1 MRVAVTGATG
11 FVGRNLVDRLLQ
23 DSHEVTIV
31 ANRRSGA
38 NLFSDRVKYARA
50 SVHNALDLQDAF
62 CDSQAVF
69 HLVGIIAETR
79 KNTFKTTVEQGT
91 KNVIS
96 ACRQNNIETI
106 IYLSAL
112 GTSEDAESKY
122 FKTKWAAEQSVKNSG
137 LNWTIFRPSIIYGR
151 SDGFLT
157 MMSKIIKLSPFV
169 PIFGDGKYR
178 LQPVYIGDLV
188 EAMAKSL
195 TNKECQG
202 ETIEIGGAEPL
213 EYVEIINSIKKAL
226 KKKRMNLFIPMAV
239 IKPVAVLLEKIL
251 KPAPLT
257 TDQLI
262 MLEKGSVCD
271 LSKMK
276 RLFEIEPVGFD
287 EGLKK
292 VLEN

>member
-11 FVGRNLVDRLLQ
+11 FVGRHLVNRLLK
-23 DSHEVTIV
+23 DSHDVIVVT
-31 ANRRSGA
+31 NQRSGTD
-38 NLFSDRVKYARA
+38 LFSDRVKYARG
-50 SVHNALDLQDAF
+50 SVHVPNQLIQAF
-62 CDSQAVF
+62 SNCQAVF

-112 GTSEDAESKY
+112 GTSEESGSKY
-122 FKTKWAAEQSVKNSG
+122 FETKWAAEQFVKNSG

-151 SDGFLT
+151 GDGFLA

-169 PIFGDGKYR
+169 PIFGDGKYK

-188 EAMAKSL
+188 KAMAKSL
-195 TNKECQG
+195 TSKECQG

-213 EYVEIINSIKKAL
+213 EYVEIIDSIKKAL

-251 KPAPLT
+251 KPSPLT

-276 RLFEIEPVGFD
+276 RLFDIEPVGFD

>member
-11 FVGRNLVDRLLQ
+11 FVGRHLVERLLK

-38 NLFSDRVKYARA
+38 NLFSDRVKYTRA
-50 SVHNALDLQDAF
+50 SVHNAHDLQAAF
-62 CDSQAVF
+62 SDCQAVL

-79 KNTFKTTVEQGT
+79 KNTFETTVKQGT

-96 ACRQNNIETI
+96 ACQQNNIETI

-112 GTSEDAESKY
+112 GTTEDAQSKY
-122 FKTKWAAEQSVKNSG
+122 FKTKWSAEQSVKNSG
-137 LNWTIFRPSIIYGR
+137 INWTIFRPSIIYGR

-195 TNKECQG
+195 TNKECRG
-202 ETIEIGGAEPL
+202 EIIEIGGAEAL

-251 KPAPLT
+251 KPSPLT
-257 TDQLI
+257 TDQLV
-262 MLEKGSVCD
+262 MLEQGSVCD

>member
-1 MRVAVTGATG
+1 VRVAVTGATG
-11 FVGRNLVDRLLQ
+11 FVGRHLVERLLK

-38 NLFSDRVKYARA
+38 NLFSDRVKYTRA
-50 SVHNALDLQDAF
+50 SVHNVHELQAAF
-62 CDSQAVF
+62 SDSQAVF

-79 KNTFKTTVEQGT
+79 NNTFKTTVEQGT

-96 ACRQNNIETI
+96 ACQQNNIETI

-112 GTSEDAESKY
+112 GTTEDAQSKY
-122 FKTKWAAEQSVKNSG
+122 FKTKWSAEQSVKNSG
-137 LNWTIFRPSIIYGR
+137 INWTIFRPSIIYGR

-169 PIFGDGKYR
+169 PIFGDGKYK

-195 TNKECQG
+195 ADKECRG
-202 ETIEIGGAEPL
+202 ETIEIGGALPL

-251 KPAPLT
+251 KPSPLT
-257 TDQLI
+257 TDQLV
-262 MLEKGSVCD
+262 MLELGSVCD

>member
-11 FVGRNLVDRLLQ
+11 FVGRHLVERLLQ

-38 NLFSDRVKYARA
+38 NLFSDRVKYARG
-50 SVHNALDLQDAF
+50 SVHNEHDMQQAF
-62 CDSQAVF
+62 ADCQAVF

-79 KNTFKTTVEQGT
+79 KNTFDRTVRQGT

-96 ACRQNNIETI
+96 ACRHNNVETI

-122 FKTKWAAEQSVKNSG
+122 FATKWAAEQSVKNSG
-137 LNWTIFRPSIIYGR
+137 LSWTIFRPSIIYGR
-151 SDGFLT
+151 NDGFLA

-169 PIFGDGKYR
+169 PIFGDGKYK

-188 EAMAKSL
+188 EAMARSL
-195 TNKECQG
+195 AIKECQG

-226 KKKRMNLFIPMAV
+226 NKKRMNLFIPMAV
-239 IKPVAVLLEKIL
+239 IKPVAVVLEKIL
-251 KPAPLT
+251 KPSPLT

-262 MLEKGSVCD
+262 MLELGSVCD

-276 RLFEIEPVGFD
+276 KLFEIDPVGFD

>member
-11 FVGRNLVDRLLQ
+11 FVGRHLVERLLK

-38 NLFSDRVKYARA
+38 NLFSDRVKYTRA
-50 SVHNALDLQDAF
+50 SVHNAHDLQAAF
-62 CDSQAVF
+62 SDCQAVL

-79 KNTFKTTVEQGT
+79 KNTFETTVEQGT

-112 GTSEDAESKY
+112 GTTEDAQSKY
-122 FKTKWAAEQSVKNSG
+122 FKTKWSAEQSVKNSG
-137 LNWTIFRPSIIYGR
+137 INWTIFRPSIIYGR

-195 TNKECQG
+195 TNKECRG
-202 ETIEIGGAEPL
+202 EIIEIGGAEPL

-251 KPAPLT
+251 KPSPLT
-257 TDQLI
+257 TDQLV
-262 MLEKGSVCD
+262 MLEQGSVCD

-287 EGLKK
+287 EGLRK

>member
-1 MRVAVTGATG
+1 VRVAVTGATG
-11 FVGRNLVDRLLQ
+11 FVGRHLVNRLLRE
-23 DSHEVTIV
+23 SHEITFV
-31 ANRRSGA
+31 ANRRSGI
-38 NLFSDRVKYARA
+38 NLFSDRVKYVRA
-50 SVHNALDLQDAF
+50 SVHNVHDLQKAF
-62 CDSQAVF
+62 CDCQAVF

-96 ACRQNNIETI
+96 ASQQNNIETI

-122 FKTKWAAEQSVKNSG
+122 FMTKWAAEQFVKNSG

-151 SDGFLT
+151 GDGFLT

-169 PIFGDGKYR
+169 PIFGDGKYK

-188 EAMAKSL
+188 EAMSKSL
-195 TNKECQG
+195 TSKKCQG

-226 KKKRMNLFIPMAV
+226 NKRRMNLFIPMAV

-251 KPAPLT
+251 KPSPLT
-257 TDQLI
+257 TDQLV
-262 MLEKGSVCD
+262 MLERGSVCD

-276 RLFEIEPVGFD
+276 RLFDIEPVGFD

>member
-1 MRVAVTGATG
+1 MRVSVTGATG
-11 FVGRNLVDRLLQ
+11 FVGRHLVERLLQ

-31 ANRRSGA
+31 ANRRSGK

-50 SVHNALDLQDAF
+50 SVHNAHDLQAAF
-62 CDSQAVF
+62 SDCQVVF

-79 KNTFKTTVEQGT
+79 KKTFETTVKQGT
-91 KNVIS
+91 QNVIS
-96 ACRQNNIETI
+96 ACQQNNVETI
-106 IYLSAL
+106 IYLSAM
-112 GTSEDAESKY
+112 GTSAEAESKY
-122 FKTKWAAEQSVKNSG
+122 FRTKWAAEQFVKNSG

-151 SDGFLT
+151 SDGFLA

-169 PIFGDGKYR
+169 PIFGDGKYK

-188 EAMAKSL
+188 EAMARSL
-195 TNKECQG
+195 AIKECRG
-202 ETIEIGGAEPL
+202 ETIEIGGALPL

-251 KPAPLT
+251 KPSPLT

-262 MLEKGSVCD
+262 MLELGSVCD

-276 RLFEIEPVGFD
+276 RLFDIEPVGFD

>member
-11 FVGRNLVDRLLQ
+11 FVGRHLVDRLLR
-23 DSHEVTIV
+23 DSHEVTV
-31 ANRRSGA
+31 VTNRRSGTD
-38 NLFSDRVKYARA
+38 LFSDRVKYVKG
-50 SVHNALDLQDAF
+50 SVHNQHELQEAF
-62 CDSQAVF
+62 CNCQSVF

-79 KNTFKTTVEQGT
+79 KNTFEKTVEQGT

-96 ACRQNNIETI
+96 ACQQNNIETI

-112 GTSEDAESKY
+112 GTTADAGAKY
-122 FKTKWAAEQSVKNSG
+122 FNTKWAAEQFVKNSG

-151 SDGFLT
+151 NDGFLA

-169 PIFGDGKYR
+169 PIFGDGKYK

-195 TNKECQG
+195 TSKECQG

-251 KPAPLT
+251 KPSPLT
-257 TDQLI
+257 TDQLV
-262 MLEKGSVCD
+262 MLEKGAVCD

-276 RLFEIEPVGFD
+276 SLFEIEPVGFD

>member
-11 FVGRNLVDRLLQ
+11 FVGRHLVNRLLE
-23 DSHEVTIV
+23 DSHDVTVVI
-31 ANRRSGA
+31 NRRSGRD
-38 NLFSDRVKYARA
+38 LFSDRVKYVRV
-50 SVHNALDLQDAF
+50 SVHNPNELEAAF
-62 CDSQAVF
+62 CDCQVVF

-79 KNTFKTTVEQGT
+79 TNTFEKTVEQGT
-91 KNVIS
+91 KNVIL
-96 ACRQNNIETI
+96 ACQQNRIETI
-106 IYLSAL
+106 VYLSAK

-122 FKTKWAAEQSVKNSG
+122 FKTKWAAEQIVKNSG

-151 SDGFLT
+151 DDDFLAL
-157 MMSKIIKLSPFV
+157 MSKIIKLSPFV
-169 PIFGDGKYR
+169 PIFGDGRYK

-188 EAMAKSL
+188 NAMAQSI
-195 TNKECQG
+195 NNRESHR

-213 EYVEIINSIKKAL
+213 EYVEIIDSIKKAL
-226 KKKRMNLFIPMAV
+226 NKRRMNLFIPMAV

-257 TDQLI
+257 TDQLV

-276 RLFEIEPVGFD
+276 RLFEIEPVRFED
-287 EGLKK
+287 GLKK
-292 VLEN
+292 VLGN

>member
-1 MRVAVTGATG
+1 MKVAVTGATG

-23 DSHEVTIV
+23 DLHEVTIV

-38 NLFSDRVKYARA
+38 DLFSDRVKYATA
-50 SVHNALDLQDAF
+50 SVHNAHDLQEAF
-62 CDSQAVF
+62 CDCQAVF

-79 KNTFKTTVEQGT
+79 KNTFEKTVKQGT
-91 KNVIS
+91 ENVIS

-188 EAMAKSL
+188 EAMAKSI

-226 KKKRMNLFIPMAV
+226 KKKRMNLFIPMKV